1 MDPGVRPK
9 KKPSKK
15 RPKSTTAGQKKAGAI
30 VAAEKKPPGKAPRK
44 PAGARTQP
52 ALGWRE
58 WVGLPDHGVE
68 WLKAKVDTGART
80 SSLHA
85 AGLHTFEVENREW
98 VRFHV
103 YPWQRSTADAVQ
115 VEARVLDRRQ
125 VRSSSGTTERRP
137 VVVLPVR
144 IGSRTV
150 DVEFTLTRR
159 DQMGFRMLLG
169 RQALRRRFLVDTGR
183 SFLLGQPPR
192 SLRQVD
198 RSSEVARPDAEATSG
213 DTTGGE
219 TDG

>member
-1 MDPGVRPK
+1 M
-9 KKPSKK
+9 
-15 RPKSTTAGQKKAGAI
+15 
-30 VAAEKKPPGKAPRK
+30 
-44 PAGARTQP
+44 ARTLP
-52 ALGWRE
+52 TLGWRE

-85 AGLHTFEVENREW
+85 AGLHTFQVENREW

-103 YPWQRSTADAVQ
+103 YPWQRSTAAAVQ

-144 IGSRTV
+144 IGSQIV

-169 RQALRRRFLVDTGR
+169 RQALRRRFLVDTGK
-183 SFLLGQPPR
+183 SYLLGQPPKSLKQANR
-192 SLRQVD
+192 SRDV
-198 RSSEVARPDAEATSG
+198 VGPDEDGLVG
-213 DTTGGE
+213 DTGGGA
-219 TDG
+219 TNG